1 MTRKQHLAETRAKKE
16 TFDWIWTSDFKTW
29 LESSSSLFWIS
40 GKPASGKSTL
50 MEYLSSNRTALN
62 LLQSS
67 TNVEWK
73 VIYHFFDFRA
83 GGQIRN
89 NMNGFLRS
97 LVLQL
102 CSKIPDCKKQVAL
115 HFKNS
120 VWDSQTKHWPSAE
133 LHSALKVALRAAS
146 PPILLLVDGLD
157 EFEGDKF
164 QLCSVIREIASQEL
178 KVCVASRP
186 DPPYPDAFRDV
197 STIRMDRLNEPGIF
211 SFTNDMLMEFWRP
224 TDTIHHQK
232 ILDLS
237 QEITARAKGVFLW
250 ARFAV
255 REVLHGQTRGEE
267 LEEFKARLNGV
278 PDELKDIYTRIFRRM
293 TATEKEFT
301 SRILVLVIH
310 GMKTLTIQEVFVA
323 MSINLASQSLS
334 LPKRPNYADFCKK
347 MLASAGGIL
356 EIFGQKRKQDPVKKF
371 SSQSVHLIHRT
382 VEYHLQKCGWVDL
395 DVDGTDLVRPHYYM
409 IRICGKVLQEKHLEL
424 EKALATHMS
433 TDIVSTYSPK
443 ASSISLSG
451 NDRSAPWEHA
461 SLAPKL
467 YNDVIRSQN
476 SEDTAYPLLIYALRY
491 LPQQAIAFEK
501 NTGTSSYGL
510 LHNVLNNAYVYGHV
524 RLGFNGHCLYCKYDK
539 DTVIRKS
546 YVDPPLFLAIS
557 HGLTLFVKESLVPE
571 NSRVWEHLISQN
583 PMDLQHQPTLN
594 IIHPNSVPNEVPDAV
609 GLVAVAINAA
619 DIFRRNN
626 ILELCLAFDSFVE
639 DRVFRWALIRAP
651 SGVVQTLVSQGR
663 TASGEF
669 TWQSSIDYATFPK
682 HDEELG
688 EVFNFRPLWDV
699 AKRTELTGIEDI
711 IDMFLERGEDIN
723 GHCGPAGTAVFS
735 FLRCQLLEPKS
746 GRVSK
751 NHSDT
756 YDLRF
761 LDILVRKGADINANG
776 PYGTPLEYFWKLINN
791 HEHLHDDVIP
801 ACRKAISR
809 LIKLGGVNRKQD
821 PDGHIPSVEEM
832 LSWKADQG

>member
-1 MTRKQHLAETRAKKE
+1 
-16 TFDWIWTSDFKTW
+16 
-29 LESSSSLFWIS
+29 
-40 GKPASGKSTL
+40 
-50 MEYLSSNRTALN
+50 MEHLSSNQTALN

-67 TNVEWK
+67 TNMGWK

-102 CSKIPDCKKQVAL
+102 CSNIPDCKKQVAL
-115 HFKNS
+115 HFKNP
-120 VWDSQTKHWPSAE
+120 VWDNQTKHWPSAE

-146 PPILLLVDGLD
+146 PPIFLLVDGLD

-164 QLCSVIREIASQEL
+164 QLCRVIREIASQEF

-211 SFTNDMLMEFWRP
+211 SFTNDMMMEFWRP
-224 TDTIHHQK
+224 KDTFHHQK

-267 LEEFKARLNGV
+267 LEELQERLDGV

-293 TATEKEFT
+293 TSTEKEFT
-301 SRILVLVIH
+301 SRVLVLVIY
-310 GMKTLTIQEVFVA
+310 GMKTLTIEEVFVA
-323 MSINLASQSLS
+323 MSINLASRSLS
-334 LPKRPNYADFCKK
+334 LPKRPNHEAFCKK
-347 MLASAGGIL
+347 MLVSTGGIL
-356 EIFGQKRKQDPVKKF
+356 EIFGQKFGQKRKQEPVEKF
-371 SSQSVHLIHRT
+371 SRQRVHLIHRT
-382 VEYHLQKCGWVDL
+382 VEHHLQKCGWVDL
-395 DVDGTDLVRPHYYM
+395 DVDGTDLIRPHYYM

-433 TDIVSTYSPK
+433 TDIVSTDIVWTDTMSTYSQT
-443 ASSISLSG
+443 ASSISVLG
-451 NDRSAPWEHA
+451 DGRPA
-461 SLAPKL
+461 SWRYTSLTQKL
-467 YNDVIRSQN
+467 YIDIIHSQN
-476 SEDTAYPLLIYALRY
+476 SEDTAYPLLIYALQY

-524 RLGFNGHCLYCKYDK
+524 RLDVNDACRFCRDNEECFD
-539 DTVIRKS
+539 VAIPES
-546 YVDPPLFLAIS
+546 YVDPPLYLAIT

-571 NSRVWEHLISQN
+571 NSRVWKHLSSKN
-583 PMDLQHQPTLN
+583 PMDLRWKPSLN
-594 IIHPNSVPNEVPDAV
+594 TIHPDSAPDEVSDVV

-619 DIFRRNN
+619 DIFRRND

-663 TASGEF
+663 TASGDF
-669 TWQSSIDYATFPK
+669 TWQSSIDYATFPQ
-682 HDEELG
+682 DS
-688 EVFNFRPLWDV
+688 
-699 AKRTELTGIEDI
+699 T
-711 IDMFLERGEDIN
+711 
-723 GHCGPAGTAVFS
+723 
-735 FLRCQLLEPKS
+735 LR
-746 GRVSK
+746 
-751 NHSDT
+751 
-756 YDLRF
+756 
-761 LDILVRKGADINANG
+761 
-776 PYGTPLEYFWKLINN
+776 
-791 HEHLHDDVIP
+791 
-801 ACRKAISR
+801 
-809 LIKLGGVNRKQD
+809 
-821 PDGHIPSVEEM
+821 
-832 LSWKADQG
+832 